1 MIASLQ
7 LLLYFA
13 FYFVIF
19 GIAVWALVDLSRR
32 PANAF
37 AQAGKLTKTKWGLIL
52 GAAVM
57 VAFIA
62 LPYPLNLPFPK
73 WLALVSAVAAIVYL
87 VDVKPAILPY
97 SRRRGGGGPNRPSS
111 GGW

>member
-1 MIASLQ
+1 VIATLQ
-7 LLLYFA
+7 VLLFFA
-13 FYFVIF
+13 FYFIIF
-19 GIAVWALVDLSRR
+19 GISVWALLDLSRR
-32 PANAF
+32 PATAF
-37 AQAGKLTKTKWGLIL
+37 TNAGKLTKTKWGLIL

-73 WLALVSAVAAIVYL
+73 WLALLSAVAAIVYL

-97 SRRRGGGGPNRPSS
+97 SRRRGGGPSRPS

>member
-19 GIAVWALVDLSRR
+19 GISVWALVDLSRR
-32 PANAF
+32 PASAF

-97 SRRRGGGGPNRPSS
+97 SRRRGGGPNRPSS

>member
-7 LLLYFA
+7 LLLFFA

-19 GIAVWALVDLSRR
+19 AISVWALVDLSRR

-57 VAFIA
+57 IAFIA

-97 SRRRGGGGPNRPSS
+97 SGRRGGGPNRPSS
-111 GGW
+111 SGW